1 MSTNEQLLNELWPMI
16 FVLTIIDNLNNIV
29 RLITRSTN
37 AQKYYSVSL
46 EYKEERIVTLGI
58 LQLPYQNY

>member
-1 MSTNEQLLNELWPMI
+1 MTND
-16 FVLTIIDNLNNIV
+16 FLTIIDNLNNIV

-58 LQLPYQNY
+58 LQLPYQKY